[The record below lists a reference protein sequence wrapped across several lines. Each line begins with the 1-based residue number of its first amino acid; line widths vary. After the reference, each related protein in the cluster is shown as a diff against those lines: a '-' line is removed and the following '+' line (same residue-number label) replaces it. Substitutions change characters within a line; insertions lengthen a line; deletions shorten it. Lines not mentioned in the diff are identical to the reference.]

1 MHRPALTLA
10 LVAAC
15 LPAAPAQQE
24 PPGDDDARRAADKLA
39 GIVDYAAR
47 EETAGQRVVLSE
59 REVNAYLRARAAEF
73 PSGVVDPH
81 VALAG
86 GGRVSVRATVD
97 LDAVTGGRRRGV
109 LDPLRYLLRGSL
121 PVSARG
127 VLTAA
132 DGRGAFEVE
141 STTVAGAPVP
151 ASVFYDL
158 ARFYLRSETSPE
170 GVDLAEPFELPYRI
184 RAISIEVGEAVI
196 VQ

>member
-10 LVAAC
+10 FVAAC
-15 LPAAPAQQE
+15 LSVAPAQQE
-24 PPGDDDARRAADKLA
+24 PPAGDDARRAAEKLA

-47 EETAGQRVVLSE
+47 EEAAGRRVVLSE

-86 GGRVSVRATVD
+86 GGQVSVRATVD
-97 LDAVTGGRRRGV
+97 LDEVAGGRRRGV
-109 LDPLRYLLRGSL
+109 LDPLRYLLRGRL

-132 DGRGAFEVE
+132 DGRGAFAVE

>member
-1 MHRPALTLA
+1 MHRQALTLVLA
-10 LVAAC
+10 AAC
-15 LPAAPAQQE
+15 LSAAPAQQE
-24 PPGDDDARRAADKLA
+24 PSTDDDGRLAAEKLA
-39 GIVDYAAR
+39 RIVDHAAR
-47 EETAGQRVVLSE
+47 EGDAEQRVVLSE
-59 REVNAYLRARAAEF
+59 REVNAYLRVRAAEF
-73 PSGVVDPH
+73 PSGVVDPQ
-81 VALAG
+81 VALTG
-86 GGRVSVRATVD
+86 GGGVSVRATVD
-97 LDAVTGGRRRGV
+97 LDEAAGSRRRGV
-109 LDPLRYLLRGSL
+109 LDPLRYLLRGRL
-121 PVSARG
+121 PVSVRG
-127 VLTAA
+127 ILTAA